1 MKIISYENSY
11 FNISRIN
18 LSLINPGDYSIL
30 MKEKQTNFF
39 YIDGRYSV
47 QNDIL
52 IFTSNFKKRIKVY
65 SRLYPKFSDYS
76 FYNYLL

>member
-47 QNDIL
+47 
-52 IFTSNFKKRIKVY
+52 
-65 SRLYPKFSDYS
+65 
-76 FYNYLL
+76 